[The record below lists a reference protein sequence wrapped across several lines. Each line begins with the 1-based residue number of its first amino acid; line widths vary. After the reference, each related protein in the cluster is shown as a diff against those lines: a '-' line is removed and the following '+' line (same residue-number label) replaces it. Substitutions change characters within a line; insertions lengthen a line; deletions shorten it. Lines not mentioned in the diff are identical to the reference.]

1 MTERASQ
8 AGVRPSLVAAVYL
21 VLIESDRVLLARR
34 KNTGYADGMYSLVA
48 GHVESGETLTVAMI
62 REAREEAGISIE
74 ASELTLAHT
83 LHRAGESRIDFFF
96 TVRRWGGVIEIREP
110 DKCDDLSWFR
120 LRDLPGTTLPYIR
133 QAIESIESGLIYSE
147 SK

>member
-8 AGVRPSLVAAVYL
+8 AGVRPSLVVAVYL
-21 VLIESDRVLLARR
+21 VPIESDRVLLARR

-83 LHRAGESRIDFFF
+83 LIGRRKPYRLLLYRAAGVASSRSENP
-96 TVRRWGGVIEIREP
+96 TNA
-110 DKCDDLSWFR
+110 
-120 LRDLPGTTLPYIR
+120 TT
-133 QAIESIESGLIYSE
+133 
-147 SK
+147 

>member
-8 AGVRPSLVAAVYL
+8 AGVRPSLVVAVYL
-21 VLIESDRVLLARR
+21 VPIESDRVLLARR

-83 LHRAGESRIDFFF
+83 LIGPAKAVS
-96 TVRRWGGVIEIREP
+96 TSSLPCRWGGVIEIREP